1 MPQNCKHNLGLFRG
15 GKKSNELHPSLHAE
29 ELRVLQAADEGGDR
43 GERAQRHDGVG
54 GGVALQ
60 QAGLGQAEQPA
71 HRVRV
76 ARALLVHRELGQR
89 RDVQVRAE
97 LPELGL
103 HEVVEDARPRVLEL
117 WWHRGKGEAVRKREQ
132 ETGKFTT

>member
-1 MPQNCKHNLGLFRG
+1 MHSKLKLSKNLNG
-15 GKKSNELHPSLHAE
+15 E
-29 ELRVLQAADEGGDR
+29 ELRVFEAPDEGGDR
-43 GERAQRHDGVG
+43 RERPQRDDGVG

-76 ARALLVHRELGQR
+76 AGALLVHRELGQR

-103 HEVVEDARPRVLEL
+103 HEVVEDARPRALEL
-117 WWHRGKGEAVRKREQ
+117 WWHRGQSEAVRKREQ
-132 ETGKFTT
+132 VTGKFTTCMPM